1 MALKD
6 IHVLIVSGDTEI
18 VANLAQHIVTTLD
31 ARITLVDTLDE
42 ARTILESGAFD
53 VIMAAEELADGSGLS
68 LLEEGSGTSDVPFI
82 LLGRALDAR
91 SLLSAIRCGAVDV
104 FTPPIETDR
113 LIAVTRR
120 VVQAGRAR
128 RRQALRTAR
137 LRQLAPRL
145 IRDRR
150 ELRQRVDLIC
160 TDLVH
165 AYRRLAEKVV
175 QTHDIGPTEASSGR
189 FDSCQ
194 HRP

>member
-18 VANLAQHIVTTLD
+18 VAKLAQHIVTTLD

-42 ARTILESGAFD
+42 ARTILASGAFD
-53 VIMAAEELADGSGLS
+53 VVMAAEELADGSGLS
-68 LLEEGSGTSDVPFI
+68 LLEEGPGTRDVPFI
-82 LLGRALDAR
+82 LLGRALDAQ
-91 SLLSAIRCGAVDV
+91 SLLSAIRCGVVDV
-104 FTPPIETDR
+104 LTLPIETDR
-113 LIAVTRR
+113 LISVTRR
-120 VVQAGRAR
+120 VVQAGRER
-128 RRQALRTAR
+128 RRQALRTTR

-160 TDLVH
+160 HDLVH

-175 QTHDIGPTEASSGR
+175 HSHDVGRTEPSSGR
-189 FDSCQ
+189 FDSC
-194 HRP
+194 RPKL

>member
-6 IHVLIVSGDTEI
+6 IHVLIVSDDTEI
-18 VANLAQHIVTTLD
+18 VANLTQHIVTMLD

-53 VIMAAEELADGSGLS
+53 VVMAAEELADGPGMS
-68 LLEEGSGTSDVPFI
+68 LLEEGPGTSDVPFI
-82 LLGRALDAR
+82 LLGRALDAQ
-91 SLLSAIRCGAVDV
+91 SLLSAMRCGVVDV
-104 FTPPIETDR
+104 FTPPFEMDR
-113 LIAVTRR
+113 LIDVMRR
-120 VVQAGRAR
+120 VVQAARTR
-128 RRQALRTAR
+128 RRQALRTTR

-160 TDLVH
+160 CDLVH

-175 QTHDIGPTEASSGR
+175 QTNDFGQTDPSSGR